1 MFMLHVEPM
10 YIDALP
16 IGKISALL
24 APMPQT
30 FDPRIHAEGNVKARA
45 RVQVRLA
52 TCAYQTTS
60 LDCHTRSSKFRVH
73 QSPFMSSTI
82 KCLGSLEKKCCIVS
96 YWFVLFCVALVL
108 QDVTISTW
116 VCQVPDSARHY
127 FRRSTCTLVSGLHLG
142 APGHQASIETARR
155 VARRPKT
162 TTEIPIF
169 WYSSIEQ

>member
-1 MFMLHVEPM
+1 M

-96 YWFVLFCVALVL
+96 Y
-108 QDVTISTW
+108 
-116 VCQVPDSARHY
+116 
-127 FRRSTCTLVSGLHLG
+127 
-142 APGHQASIETARR
+142 
-155 VARRPKT
+155 
-162 TTEIPIF
+162 
-169 WYSSIEQ
+169 